1 MNQNIYII
9 STSID
14 TMQTQKEINVKN
26 KKESDLIEIIE
37 EIGMAETNAYLL
49 YGEPQVGKTRLALKL
64 AEIYSDLGFTPK
76 FIVTEV
82 NWGMKFGGKS
92 MLELVRQKF
101 GADSV
106 YIPRNIENILTLE
119 VPNKPFLVFDSL
131 GSVIYDIIT
140 NAMQHGRHPLSITPY
155 AIQLSNSIVYRL
167 VALTSS
173 KGGLALFITHTTS
186 EIGRKYRG
194 QVDKRPAF
202 SSRALHALTGIYYMY
217 IDNDGRRKLRIIS
230 HRFDKNLEGK
240 EVDIEDLFD

>member
-1 MNQNIYII
+1 MNQNTYII
-9 STSID
+9 NASID

-101 GADSV
+101 GADSA

-119 VPNKPFLVFDSL
+119 VPNKPVPSLRFIGLCNLRCNYKCNANKGAIRFLL
-131 GSVIYDIIT
+131 
-140 NAMQHGRHPLSITPY
+140 
-155 AIQLSNSIVYRL
+155 RL
-167 VALTSS
+167 TQYS
-173 KGGLALFITHTTS
+173 
-186 EIGRKYRG
+186 
-194 QVDKRPAF
+194 
-202 SSRALHALTGIYYMY
+202 
-217 IDNDGRRKLRIIS
+217 
-230 HRFDKNLEGK
+230 
-240 EVDIEDLFD
+240 

>member
-1 MNQNIYII
+1 MNQNTYII
-9 STSID
+9 NASID

-101 GADSV
+101 GADSA

-131 GSVIYDIIT
+131 GSVIYDVIT
-140 NAMQHGRHPLSITPY
+140 NAMQTRAPSAFYY
-155 AIQLSNSIVYRL
+155 ALRNTAKQFNSIQI
-167 VALTSS
+167 SS
-173 KGGLALFITHTTS
+173 PYIKQ
-186 EIGRKYRG
+186 RG
-194 QVDKRPAF
+194 F
-202 SSRALHALTGIYYMY
+202 GSIYYTHY
-217 IDNDGRRKLRIIS
+217 
-230 HRFDKNLEGK
+230 
-240 EVDIEDLFD
+240 V